1 MRWPVLRRGDE
12 RSRPAAR
19 PAGLP
24 VGARLVV
31 GALALLFAP
40 DCTREPPG
48 EETAEETADDTGSGT
63 GGAGAETDPQTEGAV
78 LSAAVW
84 TLAWDTDGAR
94 FPEDGGVEIETD
106 LGYRV
111 HVRTGRILSHSLAFG
126 LCDPTAATSSDGSS
140 GQASFGLPIRT
151 ARAHAEDADPS
162 LIETSLVEDLVAAE
176 DTEVDSS
183 FPAARYCRAHW
194 LLARPLVATKGP
206 DDVPMDGRSLYLQG
220 TATRDGERWEVEIDT
235 WWPGGLLVEL
245 EEAAAAEELSAAGTD
260 GEPRHAFVTVTR
272 HLGRLFDGV
281 DFEAATGD
289 QVTGLV
295 LDNLV
300 GGADVEVQLWSPA
313 GGD

>member
-1 MRWPVLRRGDE
+1 M
-12 RSRPAAR
+12 
-19 PAGLP
+19 
-24 VGARLVV
+24 

-40 DCTREPPG
+40 DCTREPAG
-48 EETAEETADDTGSGT
+48 EESAEESAGETGT
-63 GGAGAETDPQTEGAV
+63 GGGSGAGPRTEGAV

-84 TLAWDTDGAR
+84 TLAWDTDGAT
-94 FPEDGGVEIETD
+94 FPEEGGVEIETD

-111 HVRTGRILSHSLAFG
+111 HVSTGRILSHSLAFG
-126 LCDPTAATSSDGSS
+126 LCDPTATTSSDGAS
-140 GQASFGLPIRT
+140 GQASFGLPIRA

-162 LIETSLVEDLVAAE
+162 LVETSLVEDLVAAK
-176 DTEVDSS
+176 DTEVESS

-194 LLARPLVATKGP
+194 LVARPLVATKGP
-206 DDVPMDGRSLYLQG
+206 DDVPMEGRSLTLKG
-220 TATRDGERWEVEIDT
+220 TAERDGERWEVEIDT

-245 EEAAAAEELSAAGTD
+245 EEAAAAEELSAAGAD
-260 GEPRHAFVTVTR
+260 GGPRHAFVTVTR

-300 GGADVEVQLWSPA
+300 GGADVDAVLWSPA
-313 GGD
+313 GG